1 MREDGPDGG
10 GLDRR
15 VDETRPVADFEPP
28 SLTVIGTV
36 QELTQGN
43 KIGGVADSSMIFAT
57 TS

>member
-15 VDETRPVADFEPP
+15 VDETRPVAAFEPP

-36 QELTQGN
+36 RELTQGF
-43 KIGGVADSSMIFAT
+43 KISGQTDGAFTFSFT
-57 TS
+57 